1 MEPRQSAHSEQS
13 RVTTIYCLAFALAAN
28 GMLLW
33 FFHDRS
39 WYAPDE
45 GNYAHVALRLLSGET
60 LNLEVQDIHMGYIN
74 FINAGAF
81 ALFGLDLV
89 SLRYALV
96 LISLL
101 QVCAVFFLVLSQG
114 YSIAI
119 CATFAVTS
127 LGVIQ
132 FLNPTAH
139 WYCLFLVFVIGI
151 CLKWLPQDRSL
162 RFVTV
167 GFLVGTLT
175 LFRQPS
181 GVMVGMGVLAYLL
194 LEAKGD
200 GRGRDTLLA
209 RAVILI
215 MSAALV
221 TYLFHFTDLLGFFL
235 FGVWPL
241 AILFYLL
248 PTARVKNRQMINVLK
263 GLGMGGALAALPL
276 LIYHLANGSIVSW
289 LDDTVSGA
297 IALAR
302 MDFLEQALYF
312 RIILAGLQQA
322 VSSSGF
328 PEVLNGIYWF
338 TLPLLSA
345 LNGALVL
352 GLMNRSEKAERFGSL
367 PILAV
372 FYAPVSLHFQIP
384 IYLYYTA
391 GLSLAALL
399 LVAPSRRVLS
409 RYSLAASA
417 LALSFIAV
425 FFHAAQP
432 ASRGMEGILKGRR
445 VTLVPS
451 GLSRCAVWVEPNE
464 RDRYREILDLI
475 QTHVPPGDSMLAIPS
490 NAELYFLS
498 ERRNPFRF
506 YNTALGI
513 RDEKSLGEVIRV
525 ITEQPPKLITYNP
538 KDKYCNAYSERI
550 MEVVKERY
558 EFLGSLSGF
567 DVYRSR

>member
-1 MEPRQSAHSEQS
+1 MEPKRRAYSEQS
-13 RVTTIYCLAFALAAN
+13 RVTTIYCLAFALIAN
-28 GMLLW
+28 AMLLW

-45 GNYAHVALRLLSGET
+45 GNYAHVAQRLLSGET
-60 LNLEVQDIHMGYIN
+60 LNLDVQDIHMGYIN
-74 FINAGAF
+74 FINAGSF

-101 QVCAVFFLVLSQG
+101 QVCAVFFLVLPQG
-114 YSIAI
+114 YSVAI
-119 CATFAVTS
+119 SATFGVTS

-139 WYCLFLVFVIGI
+139 WYCLFLVFAIGI
-151 CLKWLPQDRSL
+151 CLKWLPQDQSL
-162 RFVTV
+162 RLVAT

-181 GVMVGMGVLAYLL
+181 GVLVAMGVLAYLL
-194 LEAKGD
+194 FEAKRD

-221 TYLFHFTDLLGFFL
+221 IYLFHSTDLWGFFL

-248 PTARVKNRQMINVLK
+248 LTTRMKNRQLIINLK
-263 GLGMGGALAALPL
+263 RLGMGGVLAALPL

-289 LDDTVSGA
+289 FDDTVSGA
-297 IALAR
+297 ITLAR
-302 MDFLEQALYF
+302 MDFLQQALYF
-312 RIILAGLQQA
+312 RITLAGLHQA
-322 VSSSGF
+322 VSFNSF

-338 TLPLLSA
+338 SLPLLSA
-345 LNGALVL
+345 INGALVL
-352 GLMNRSEKAERFGSL
+352 GLLNRSEKAERFGSL
-367 PILAV
+367 PVLAV
-372 FYAPVSLHFQIP
+372 FYATVSLHFQIP

-399 LVAPSRRVLS
+399 LIVPSGKVLS
-409 RYSLAASA
+409 RYSLAACA
-417 LALSFIAV
+417 LAISFIAV

-432 ASRGMEGILKGRR
+432 ASRGMEGILKGRQ
-445 VTLVPS
+445 VTLAPS
-451 GLSRCAVWVEPNE
+451 GLPRCALWIEPNE
-464 RDRYREILDLI
+464 RDRYREILDFI
-475 QTHVPPGDSMLAIPS
+475 QTQVPPDESMLAIPS

-498 ERRNPFRF
+498 ERQNPFRF
-506 YNTALGI
+506 YNTALGV
-513 RDEKSLGEVIRV
+513 RDEKSLGEIIRV

-538 KDKYCNAYSERI
+538 KDKYCNAYSDRI
-550 MEVVKERY
+550 IEVVRERY
-558 EFLGSLSGF
+558 EFLGSLSDF
-567 DVYRSR
+567 EVYLSR